1 MSWTKLSLV
10 AETIIVMLTKKC
22 QNAKVGV
29 SKIKRQ
35 SIHNPQLYITPVGSS
50 NLVAYP
56 QHLRPR
62 KSHRLLGLFLFASLR
77 RRGKSPNR
85 PAGRTPLD
93 TPLYGRSDR
102 RTLPASEVTAAESFI
117 TINREKYMGYV
128 VLHLD
133 KSPSNEAA
141 MTAHIARTQMPPN
154 ADPSRTHLNR
164 ELIAFPEGVADRTQA
179 INYRLAHAG
188 LTRKIGK
195 NQVKVIRVMLTDRL
209 KI

>member
-1 MSWTKLSLV
+1 MLSWTKLSLV

-62 KSHRLLGLFLFASLR
+62 KSHRLLGLFLFASLW

-93 TPLYGRSDR
+93 TPSAVVPTAGRSR
-102 RTLPASEVTAAESFI
+102 VRNQPTQSSTAL
-117 TINREKYMGYV
+117 TEKIYGIR
-128 VLHLD
+128 
-133 KSPSNEAA
+133 S
-141 MTAHIARTQMPPN
+141 
-154 ADPSRTHLNR
+154 
-164 ELIAFPEGVADRTQA
+164 IAFR
-179 INYRLAHAG
+179 
-188 LTRKIGK
+188 
-195 NQVKVIRVMLTDRL
+195 
-209 KI
+209 